1 MTQLPYH
8 KSVLVSEVLHYL
20 DPQPGGVYVDATFGG
35 GGHTRAIL
43 EHEPRCRVIGLD
55 WDRIAIET
63 HEEAFKQK
71 YGDRLKLIWG
81 NFAQL
86 ELLLKKNGVRAVDGA
101 LADFGTSQDQIKQ
114 RAGFSFAI
122 DSPLD
127 MRMSPAHQKM
137 TAEYIVNR
145 FSEKQLR
152 ELFWELGQERHA
164 AAIARAIIQ
173 ERAYGRIKTTLQLA
187 RLIERIV
194 PRRSGGKSIHPATQT
209 FQALRMMVNNER
221 ENIHSFLS
229 SATHVVKPGGTIVC
243 ISFHSLEDRAVKQFF
258 AQQPMLDVL
267 TRRVVTASDAELAAN
282 PSARSACLRAARVQ
296 GEK

>member
-1 MTQLPYH
+1 MIQSLYH

-20 DPQPGGVYVDATFGG
+20 DPQPGGLYVDVTFGG

-55 WDRIAIET
+55 WDRIALET
-63 HEEAFKQK
+63 HEESFKQA
-71 YGDRLKLIWG
+71 YGDRLRLIWG

-86 ELLLKKNGVRAVDGA
+86 ELLLKKNGVRVVDGV

-114 RAGFSFAI
+114 RAGFSFAV

-127 MRMSPAHQKM
+127 MRMSPSHQKM

-152 ELFWELGQERHA
+152 ELLWDLGQERHA

-173 ERAYGRIKTTLQLA
+173 ERALGRITTTLQLA
-187 RLIERIV
+187 RLIERV
-194 PRRSGGKSIHPATQT
+194 APRRVGGKSIHPATQT
-209 FQALRMMVNNER
+209 FQALRMMVNNEL

-229 SATHVVKPGGTIVC
+229 SATHVVKPGGSIVC

-258 AQQPMLDVL
+258 AQQPTLQVL
-267 TRRVVTASDAELAAN
+267 TRKIVTASDAELAAN
-282 PSARSACLRAARVQ
+282 PSSRSACLRAARVQ
-296 GEK
+296 G